1 MNENNPIIEISIGI
15 LLIIIGIWMI
25 RKIKIKTFYDIKGF
39 GVGVACLLGG
49 ITLLL
54 KVLFYNC

>member
-1 MNENNPIIEISIGI
+1 MNKNNLIIDISIGV

-49 ITLLL
+49 ITFLL
-54 KVLFYNC
+54 KILFYNN